1 MSASTSP
8 YDAVVASTLVAVDLD
23 TAFEVYT
30 EEVDAWWKQG
40 PRFRTGA
47 PGQSRLRFEPGVG
60 GRLVEQLGDDEFEVG
75 RVRVWEPAKRLV
87 FEFRARS
94 FEPGQ
99 ITEVDVAFAAE
110 GDQTRV
116 TVEHRGWEELAA
128 DHPARHG
135 LDAGA
140 HRNLMGV
147 WWADLLVSA
156 RRHAERASSQGG

>member
-1 MSASTSP
+1 MSAAIRAT
-8 YDAVVASTLVAVDLD
+8 TLVAVDPA
-23 TAFEVYT
+23 TAFAVFTREI
-30 EEVDAWWKQG
+30 DAWWRRG
-40 PRFRTGA
+40 PRFRWLTAGE
-47 PGQSRLRFEPGVG
+47 GRLRFEPGVG
-60 GRLVEQLGDDEFEVG
+60 GRLVEQHGDDEFEVG

-99 ITEVDVAFAAE
+99 VTEVDVAFAAE
-110 GDQTRV
+110 GEETRV

-140 HRNLMGV
+140 LRSLMGV

-156 RRHAERASSQGG
+156 RRYAEHTTSRGG